1 MSLPTKDE
9 IVQAIEQSGALN
21 IPQLAGYNSCPGLLG
36 PESYSGGFCIVFP
49 FTNGQEKKAVRVW
62 HQEIENIK
70 ERYSLIT
77 KDIIKSNSPYLCNVD
92 FVSGGLNV
100 NGTLVDVVFM
110 DWVEGVPLKKYIQDI
125 INNGSD
131 DSSKRLLIKQLAN
144 NLQTMFQDFHD
155 RGFSHGDLQHDNI
168 IVQDD
173 GSLKVID
180 YDCFYTS
187 SLGDKYEQT
196 TSGYKGYQHP
206 LRFKN
211 KLISNE
217 KIDYFSELII
227 YLSVLALSVNMNLW
241 RFTEDAD
248 FNFLF
253 SEDDFRDLENSSIY
267 KEIAQLGRDYK
278 ELLDILGDY
287 LKAKDLDELQP
298 FSELQLQNKILFTSS
313 VSKAVRNK
321 QMVIL
326 SWSVPFEAN
335 VLFEQKG
342 KGEENVDSKGKTS
355 TVLSEDGLFLL
366 TVEKPNGLTVQRQ
379 LVVNVFDECEIEFSA
394 DKYYIFPTIPVTL
407 SWNVKNAKKVW
418 LNKEEVEPVGTKVI
432 EPTKAASVTI
442 EAEDEFDVKEK
453 RIDIGMLPIPQ
464 VKSLLVPTP
473 DIVQNMSITIKQPRF
488 NVDVKFPTIDNK
500 WIKAEVPKVKSLKE
514 LGLFRELSSSQLPSS
529 DFHILRT
536 IKKVYNHLIKK

>member
-9 IVQAIEQSGALN
+9 IVQAVEQSGTLN

-77 KDIIKSNSPYLCNVD
+77 KDIKISNSPYLCNVD
-92 FVSGGLNV
+92 FVSGGLSV
-100 NGTLVDVVFM
+100 NGTQVDVVIM

-125 INNGSD
+125 INSGSD
-131 DSSKRLLIKQLAN
+131 ESSKRLLIEQLAN
-144 NLQTMFQDFHD
+144 DLQTMFHDFHD

-168 IVQDD
+168 IVQAD

-180 YDCFYTS
+180 YDCFYTP
-187 SLGDKYEQT
+187 SLGNKYEQT

-206 LRFKN
+206 SRFTE

-217 KIDYFSELII
+217 KTDYFSELII

-253 SEDDFRDLENSSIY
+253 SEDDFRDLKNSLIY
-267 KEIAQLGRDYK
+267 KEIAQLGQGFK
-278 ELLDILGDY
+278 ELLDILSNY
-287 LKAKDLDELQP
+287 LNIQDIDTLQP
-298 FSELQLQNKILFTSS
+298 FYELQLQNKIIFTSS
-313 VSKAVRNK
+313 ISKAVRNK
-321 QMVIL
+321 QTVVIR
-326 SWSVPFEAN
+326 WSVPFEARVN
-335 VLFEQKG
+335 FEQEG
-342 KGEENVDSKGKTS
+342 KDSKEVEAKGYIS

-366 TVEKPNGLTVQRQ
+366 TVKMLDGRTVQRQ
-379 LVVNVFDECEIEFSA
+379 LIIRVFDECEIEFSA
-394 DKYYIFPTIPVTL
+394 DKYHIFPTIPVTL

-418 LNKEEVEPVGTKVI
+418 LDKEEVEDNGIKVI
-432 EPTKAASVTI
+432 EPSKATSVTL
-442 EAEDEFDVKEK
+442 EAEDEFGKK
-453 RIDIGMLPIPQ
+453 SKSIDIGMLPIPQ

-473 DIVQNMSITIKQPRF
+473 RFVSNLSVAIKQPRY
-488 NVDVKFPTIDNK
+488 NVDVKFPTVNPE
-500 WIKAEVPKVKSLKE
+500 WIKVNIPHVDIPKVMAFTD
-514 LGLFRELSSSQLPSS
+514 LGLNVELSFPLPKVSLLNS
-529 DFHILRT
+529 ILSYLKNV
-536 IKKVYNHLIKK
+536 I